1 MRNRHYRHAVYFAG
15 AGLIPATVLYLDW
28 HFHER
33 VASGVVA
40 WVLVSVLGV
49 VVEIRRGRKVN
60 AK

>member
-1 MRNRHYRHAVYFAG
+1 MYFAG